1 MTERRCHYATFIIN
15 TLKAVWAVLAA
26 IVAIVIQ
33 SGTSEEVISE
43 IGGYRFW
50 IFIVLVA
57 FVIFA
62 LVINFIR
69 WRRTFI
75 YLDEENLVVDKRT
88 VNNSHTV
95 VKLSTIAAVNIRQG
109 VLEKLF
115 GVYRLQLDINSAA
128 TADKRDFDLLFA
140 KAEAMDI
147 RRQLLAGSGQIG
159 IVAASA
165 ADAASSVDMPLSDN
179 AASTVAHWEE
189 GELICEFSF
198 REVVR
203 HCLLSLSL
211 ISIVGAV
218 IGFVLWFISSGISEG
233 KSISWL
239 PIALVFFPAVYQ
251 FIRPFFLYHHFRV
264 RKHGDHLYVSYGL
277 ISTQHFSLPL
287 DKTNGI
293 IIRRPMLA
301 RLFNLCYGEIINVGM
316 GDSEENQAPI
326 FCLLTS
332 PQKMYEI
339 ITAIAPAYAEAAQTG
354 SASPLMRSPKTA
366 LAPVMT
372 RWVILG
378 LIALVATVI
387 LGQWW
392 IGIIILALF
401 ILGSFG
407 QWRTSELA
415 LLEQKIS
422 ISSGIFSKRNITIDY
437 ARLQS
442 MSRLINPISRH
453 YGLVKGRV
461 SILASSVNR
470 FNTIGYFPS
479 AYFDRIEEK
488 ILRSAAQKNIIDRKP
503 EP

>member
-277 ISTQHFSLPL
+277 ISTQHF
-287 DKTNGI
+287 
-293 IIRRPMLA
+293 R
-301 RLFNLCYGEIINVGM
+301 
-316 GDSEENQAPI
+316 
-326 FCLLTS
+326 CL
-332 PQKMYEI
+332 
-339 ITAIAPAYAEAAQTG
+339 
-354 SASPLMRSPKTA
+354 
-366 LAPVMT
+366 
-372 RWVILG
+372 
-378 LIALVATVI
+378 
-387 LGQWW
+387 
-392 IGIIILALF
+392 
-401 ILGSFG
+401 
-407 QWRTSELA
+407 
-415 LLEQKIS
+415 
-422 ISSGIFSKRNITIDY
+422 
-437 ARLQS
+437 
-442 MSRLINPISRH
+442 
-453 YGLVKGRV
+453 
-461 SILASSVNR
+461 
-470 FNTIGYFPS
+470 
-479 AYFDRIEEK
+479 
-488 ILRSAAQKNIIDRKP
+488 
-503 EP
+503 